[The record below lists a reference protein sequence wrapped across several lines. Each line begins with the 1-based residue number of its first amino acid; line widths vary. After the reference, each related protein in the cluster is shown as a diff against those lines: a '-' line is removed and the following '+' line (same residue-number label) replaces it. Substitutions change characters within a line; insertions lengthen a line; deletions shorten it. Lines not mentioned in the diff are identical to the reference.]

1 MFVMSTAGH
10 IDHGKS
16 VLVQALTGID
26 PDRLREEKERGMTID
41 LGFAWLKLPS
51 GKEVGIV
58 DVPGHERFIGNMLA
72 GVGGVDITLLVIAA
86 NEGVMPQTREH
97 LAILDLLEIKKGVVA
112 VTKKDLVDEEWLELV
127 MMDIEELLKPTTL
140 AGSPIVP
147 VSVITRDGLPEL
159 LLVIDRLL
167 ETTEPKKDLGRPR
180 LPIDRIFSITGAGTI
195 VTGTLIDGSLEV
207 GQEVE
212 IVPKGLKSRIR
223 GLQMH
228 KTRVEISHPGSRTA
242 VNLVGVNVDE
252 LERGDVL
259 ARPGTLKPTTLIS
272 CKLRLLDYIKHTL
285 RHSSEVTFFSGATQ
299 VLAKVRL
306 LDCDELKPGDSA
318 WAQFILEK
326 PAALAAGD
334 HYIVRS
340 TTDTLGGGKIIEDH
354 ARPLRRRRPE
364 ILQRL
369 QVSEEG
375 TVEEVVFGMLQTK
388 QPVTINALLSQTHV
402 PGNEIKAAV
411 ESLIGQSRLVTIGQG
426 EPRLLMT
433 APEYQ
438 NTVKRASDIVQE
450 YHKKY
455 PLRRGMPKEELRN
468 KLKLAGAGVSFISK
482 LITDAVLTE
491 EGTDVRLPGHAI
503 KLTAAQQARMTEFLN
518 IVTSN
523 PAAVSTMELPEP
535 DILTLLIQQNKIVK
549 VSDGVIFTA
558 AAYDEMVRKIV
569 AHLKVNKKITLA
581 EARDMLQTSRKYAQA
596 LLEFMDSQRITRRIG
611 DDRVLL

>member
-1 MFVMSTAGH
+1 MSTAGH

-426 EPRLLMT
+426 ESRLLMT